1 MYCNNCGKDN
11 SDGTKF
17 CTQCG
22 TPLTVEPQYSQG
34 PTNSG
39 YGYSDGTAAD
49 YSGAYNTGYE
59 SGYTAEKESFGGLSK
74 GLKSLI
80 LMGVVAVMVL
90 ISVVQIFKANA
101 SIVNVRKGNEEL
113 STNYSY
119 GQRNTNKFLYFYNN
133 EGYLYRGDK
142 KSGETER
149 ISKKELLF
157 LSASGNKVY
166 VIQRNGKICEVTDKK
181 GELKEL
187 TKIDIDFDSSSL
199 TYMKFDGKYY
209 YAVEDDGT
217 IKKGICSE
225 KYDDTYKVYDGKAD
239 YVTDVKM
246 YKGYMYMIES
256 NEKKGEY
263 EYEFVRVSL
272 SNGKKTVLSDEQIQG
287 YWITGDMIVY
297 NEDGEYKKMKLNG
310 KGAGEFDIDP
320 DEFSI
325 YHVYD
330 GYAYG
335 RRIDDNEYCK
345 ISLKDNKDVELE
357 IEGMD
362 YIVSDGII
370 YESGDTITYYNLNG
384 EEIQEFEIDD

>member
-1 MYCNNCGKDN
+1 MYCNNCGNDN
-11 SDGTKF
+11 NDGTKF

-22 TPLTVEPQYSQG
+22 TPLTVEPQYSQQSV
-34 PTNSG
+34 NSG
-39 YGYSDGTAAD
+39 YGYTDGSTAG
-49 YSGAYNTGYE
+49 YEGAYNTGYD
-59 SGYTAEKESFGGLSK
+59 SGYTDEKKTLGGLSN

-90 ISVVQIFKANA
+90 ISVVQIFKTNA

-113 STNYSY
+113 SANYSY
-119 GQRNTNKFLYFYNN
+119 GQRNTNNFLYFYNN
-133 EGYLYRGDK
+133 EGYLYRRDK

-149 ISKKELLF
+149 ISKKELLL

-181 GELKEL
+181 GEIKEL

-199 TYMKFDGKYY
+199 TDMKFDGKYY

-239 YVTDVKM
+239 YVSNVKM

-256 NEKKGEY
+256 ES
-263 EYEFVRVSL
+263 EFVRVSL
-272 SNGKKTVLSDEQIQG
+272 SNGKKTVLSDEQIQS

-310 KGAGEFDIDP
+310 KGAGELDIDP
-320 DEFSI
+320 DEFYI

-335 RRIDDNEYCK
+335 KRMDDNEYCK
-345 ISLKDNKDVELE
+345 ISLKDNKEIELD

-362 YIVSDGII
+362 DIVSDGII
-370 YESGDTITYYNLNG
+370 YESGYTITYYDLNG
-384 EEIQEFEIDD
+384 EKIQEFEFYD